1 MTSVFLTFLEYQICL
16 VLGITSWLFAITAY
30 QKTLF
35 HKDFPA
41 FWPSN
46 ILVETCW
53 HLQFWRFVVGPFSY
67 LVHVLY
73 IGFDLLLAKQ
83 RSWQDLSKSGWRIH
97 SPPPPNLNILL
108 LWPMCVQSSH
118 SARAASQRPE
128 RVIVLALRSKN
139 YSEKS
144 LALLG
149 YGWIIYINM
158 AEVFYFEIPDL
169 ILVTLSSILLRKKDV
184 FCSFHVWMSFI
195 QKISSICSSDY
206 CNKYISTI
214 FFGFG

>member
-73 IGFDLLLAKQ
+73 IGFDLLLTKQ
-83 RSWQDLSKSGWRIH
+83 RNWQDLSKSGWRVH

-118 SARAASQRPE
+118 FCTSSFSASRASHCIGTEEQ
-128 RVIVLALRSKN
+128 K
-139 YSEKS
+139 
-144 LALLG
+144 
-149 YGWIIYINM
+149 
-158 AEVFYFEIPDL
+158 
-169 ILVTLSSILLRKKDV
+169 LLRKV
-184 FCSFHVWMSFI
+184 NCSFGLWLNHLYKHGWSFLFWNSRFDSCYTFI
-195 QKISSICSSDY
+195 D
-206 CNKYISTI
+206 TVT
-214 FFGFG
+214 